1 MKEKESKRVIEEGET
16 KHTIVRR
23 KKTIEE
29 GEEKSVRTNNNYHN
43 SIKTNKKQPQIN
55 NYFRETLKISNS
67 SSERNDDA
75 TTVVVTPNI
84 FFIEKAARSIAEI
97 QQKITTVADVMI
109 FLEILGYDDK
119 LANEMG
125 YHDLVGLAQ
134 DVFPYVHFYS
144 RQEKDLLSNAYNTTT
159 TSNSLSQVSQNWQRN
174 NNEEDNGN
182 EGSIPSLRMRIQE
195 GLGIAL
201 PWIGSLFVLYALGI
215 SLWMSGLLP
224 TVVTT
229 FFLGGVF
236 IGLIISEGI
245 LQISTRQFSFY
256 YSQKNFGEIRR
267 IITRNYIVTATIS
280 GILIVLT
287 ILIASYSL
295 TFSSNNG
302 SVNDIII
309 VFQIKNYTNIF
320 EGNNLSY
327 MVSIFIFGMI
337 SIIAHRSSFMI
348 IYAMKKISYVSLSY
362 GCGLAAL
369 IFAFY
374 LLEPVIPNNVTARY
388 IVSLTTALGTLTTF
402 ALVQHIKVLSRRT
415 RNNNS
420 ASEKNDSDHHH
431 HHNHQSIT
439 SNNGHY
445 NLKNTLN
452 FYSPSS
458 DSRATLRSNFGI
470 QLWDGA
476 IFFAYGIAYFLILF
490 EDRLI
495 SWIHFSNG
503 SLIIAFNS
511 SYHMGAD
518 LALIILFAS
527 GILEYIYL
535 SPLHSRINKIL
546 TQIDISQITAV
557 GRFLQSSYKR
567 ALMLSLLI
575 SGIFAMALQFIGP
588 YIIENVTILHT
599 RDSIAR
605 SLKEDNTIAQSNNN
619 SSRTLQEQS
628 IRIMRMMSISY
639 IILAIASVNIT
650 FLLVLNKAKYAVFML
665 GIAVIVNATIGLNLL
680 GIYNNNNINAVAGS
694 LVANT
699 ILALISTSYMVKI
712 LKDKDLAAASFLSR
726 FV

>member
-109 FLEILGYDDK
+109 FLEILGYDGK

-134 DVFPYVHFYS
+134 VVFPYVHFYS
-144 RQEKDLLSNAYNTTT
+144 RQEKDLLSNAYNTTA

-174 NNEEDNGN
+174 NNEEDNGK

-302 SVNDIII
+302 IVNDIII

-348 IYAMKKISYVSLSY
+348 VYAMKKISYVSLSY

-388 IVSLTTALGTLTTF
+388 IVSLTIALGTLTTF

-420 ASEKNDSDHHH
+420 ASEKNDSDHD

-439 SNNGHY
+439 SNNGRY
-445 NLKNTLN
+445 NLKNTFN

-470 QLWDGA
+470 QLWEGA

-511 SYHMGAD
+511 PYHMGAD

-535 SPLHSRINKIL
+535 SPLYSRINKIL

-605 SLKEDNTIAQSNNN
+605 SLKEDNTIAQGNNN

-639 IILAIASVNIT
+639 IILAIVSVNIT
-650 FLLVLNKAKYAVFML
+650 FLLLLNKAKYAVFML
-665 GIAVIVNATIGLNLL
+665 GIAVIVNAAIGLNLL
-680 GIYNNNNINAVAGS
+680 GIYNNNNINAAAGS